1 MAFKAR
7 QKLGKYRIEG
17 CIARGPLTAVYRA
30 SDPVMGIQVA
40 LKIPRSG
47 ISPST
52 LEDFHKEVR
61 LAVRLQHE
69 NVLPVLDARE
79 MDGHFVMVTP
89 LGKETLGDR
98 LERRLATSTA
108 LDLAEQAIAAVA
120 HAHSMKI
127 IHCDIKPENFILF
140 PDNHLRLAD
149 FAFAKKGQRTVK
161 ASGSGTLGYIAPEQ
175 AMGRP
180 VFQSDVFALGLVF
193 YKMFS
198 GKLPEWPY
206 DWPPAGFDRLKQRAH
221 PDLIEF
227 IRKSIQVKPADR
239 FRDAMEMQIAFA
251 KVKSPSRQP
260 KGKTRTPP
268 SGTPVWQTPMS
279 REFLHKYGKVL
290 EARHACRHC
299 QAPVSESMQFCPWCG
314 EDNPSQGSETR
325 FPAHCPRCQRGVKL
339 DWEYCA
345 WCYGGGF
352 EKENDRHYSDVR
364 YSAHCGCSSRSPLM
378 PFMKYCPWCRKKVQL
393 TWQIPGNRQRCKKC
407 ENGVL
412 TQYWEY
418 CPWCRHKT
426 GGK

>member
-17 CIARGPLTAVYRA
+17 CIAKGPLTAVYRA

-40 LKIPRSG
+40 LKIPRQG

-61 LAVRLQHE
+61 LAVRLQHD

-79 MDGHFVMVTP
+79 MDGHFVIVTP

-98 LERRLATSTA
+98 LERRLASSTA
-108 LDLAEQAIAAVA
+108 LELADQAIAAVA

-140 PDNHLRLAD
+140 PNNHLRLAD
-149 FAFAKKGQRTVK
+149 FAFAKKSLRTVK

-206 DWPPAGFDRLKQRAH
+206 DWPPKGFDRLKQRAH
-221 PDLIEF
+221 PALIEF
-227 IRKSIQVKPADR
+227 LRKSLQVRPADR
-239 FRDAMEMQIAFA
+239 FRDAVEMQTAFSEI
-251 KVKSPSRQP
+251 KSPSRRP
-260 KGKTRTPP
+260 RGRKRLLPTGVPA
-268 SGTPVWQTPMS
+268 WQTPTTS
-279 REFLHKYGKVL
+279 EFLKTFGKAL
-290 EARHACRHC
+290 EARLECRHC
-299 QAPVSESMQFCPWCG
+299 QSPVGESMQFCPWCG

-339 DWEYCA
+339 DWTYCA

-352 EKENDRHYSDVR
+352 EKESDKQYTDIR
-364 YSAHCGCSSRSPLM
+364 YTVHCGCSSRAPLM
-378 PFMKYCPWCRKKVQL
+378 PFMKYCPWCRKKVQR
-393 TWQIPGNRQRCKKC
+393 TWQIPGNRQRCEKC
-407 ENGVL
+407 HNGVL
-412 TQYWEY
+412 TQFWKY
-418 CPWCRHKT
+418 CPWCRHRT
-426 GGK
+426 GRQ